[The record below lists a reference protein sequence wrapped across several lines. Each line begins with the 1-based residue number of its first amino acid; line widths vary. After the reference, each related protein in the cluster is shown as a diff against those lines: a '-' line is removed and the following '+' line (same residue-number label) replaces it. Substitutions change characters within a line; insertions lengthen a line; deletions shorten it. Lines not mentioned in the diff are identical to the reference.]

1 MKVKELD
8 AHLINKIA
16 AGEVIERPASVV
28 KELIENSLDAGSTLI
43 EITVEGGGI
52 TRIAI
57 SDDGEGMTKE
67 DLLLAVKRH
76 TTSKI
81 HKEEDLGNIKTL
93 GFRGEALASIVEV
106 SKTTITTKSDEAPEG
121 TRLEIEGGQIKKIQA
136 AGRARGTT
144 VDVKELFFNTPARRK
159 FLKKESTELYH
170 IDRVLKRFVLSHP
183 HVHFRLFHDTKKIID
198 SPSSTNVQEKILD
211 LYGAELA
218 KQLLEIRS
226 ESNLIKV
233 KGFVSRSDATRAD
246 RSEQLI
252 FINHRFVK
260 DGALNYAIAK
270 AYEGVFK
277 DRHPIVFLFIE
288 IDPQMVDVNVHPQ
301 KLEVRFANLSLVQ
314 GAVKKAISDA
324 LMSQHAVP
332 HLEKAAPQKTTQE
345 LKYKERRRMYY
356 GESRELDLK
365 QEIIA
370 AQQAKAA
377 AFDSLQVEESY
388 KIIGQIH
395 NTYIVVQTL
404 DGLELIDQHVA
415 HERVLYEQ
423 LLTQITAS
431 KVPKQRLLIP
441 ITLELPPDKA
451 QLLEKHLK
459 LLDEKLG
466 IGLEHF
472 GGGSFILRDWPQLM
486 SEDLSKQALK
496 DAVDKL
502 LETLEHEEAGAVPVE
517 QLAKKL
523 AARVACEAAVVK
535 NTPLTPE
542 EMAGLVKQLK
552 SAQNPVSCPHG
563 RPIILKYSLEELER
577 KFGRR

>member
-8 AHLINKIA
+8 VHLINKIA

-28 KELIENSLDAGSTLI
+28 KELIENSLDAQSTVL
-43 EITVEGGGI
+43 EVSVEGGGI
-52 TRIAI
+52 ARIAV
-57 SDDGEGMTKE
+57 SDDGAGMTKE

-81 HKEEDLGNIKTL
+81 HTEADLENIKTL

-106 SKTTITTKSDEAPEG
+106 SKTTIITKSDEAPEG

-170 IDRVLKRFVLSHP
+170 IDRALKRFVLSHP
-183 HVHFRLFHDTKKIID
+183 HVHFRLFHGSKKILD
-198 SPSSTNVQEKILD
+198 SPRSADIKGKILD

-218 KQLLEIRS
+218 EQLLEISS

-233 KGFVSRSDATRAD
+233 KGFVSRPDASRAD

-252 FINHRFVK
+252 FINQRFVK
-260 DGALNYAIAK
+260 DSALNYAIAK
-270 AYEGVFK
+270 AYEGFFK

-301 KLEVRFANLSLVQ
+301 KLEVRFANQTLVQ

-324 LMSQHAVP
+324 LISQHAVP
-332 HLEKAAPQKTTQE
+332 HLEKGVPAKTTQE
-345 LKYKERRRMYY
+345 VKHKEQRRLYY
-356 GESRELDLK
+356 DESRELDLK
-365 QEIIA
+365 QEFIA
-370 AQQAKAA
+370 AQRASIEEAKY
-377 AFDSLQVEESY
+377 E
-388 KIIGQIH
+388 IIGQIH
-395 NTYIVVQTL
+395 NTYIVVQTP

-423 LLTQITAS
+423 LLSQITQG

-441 ITLELPPDKA
+441 ITIELPPDKA
-451 QLLEKHLK
+451 RFLEKYLK

-472 GGGSFILRDWPQLM
+472 GGGSFILRDWPQLLAD
-486 SEDLSKQALK
+486 DLSKQALK
-496 DAVDKL
+496 DSIDKL
-502 LETLEHEEAGAVPVE
+502 LEALEHEEVDAAVVPLE
-517 QLAKKL
+517 GLAKRL

-535 NTPLTPE
+535 NTPLTVE
-542 EMAGLVKQLK
+542 EMAGLVRQLK

-563 RPIILKYSLEELER
+563 RPIVLKYSLEELER
-577 KFGRR
+577 RFGRR